1 MAKNNQLKIFSE
13 VNNML
18 STYTNGYITLV
29 DGLSFSPYQTIK
41 KIEFYTN
48 SQYISGNKDELGRDK
63 PFYNI
68 VNYRVNVA
76 TRATDLDVKDIQ
88 ITSDNPRF
96 ANLAFLF
103 NQEVYQWMKES
114 DFSLFLNRFG
124 KTRAKYGGVLVKKC
138 IVKEAKEEDELELE
152 VVQWKNV
159 IVDPVN
165 IAGGTIVEMHYLTPS
180 ELAEKKDVYEN
191 IDEAMKLM
199 TKLRKNTQGGY
210 SQTISERIP
219 VLEVHG
225 DFPETYDPE
234 IGEEGDPL
242 TYKRMMFIIAG
253 LDKQVLLYKEDE
265 KENLYKYLSWE
276 EVAGRGLGRGVVE
289 DAFEAQRWTND
300 AVIGE
305 NSAMSLA
312 GKVIVITDSE
322 KMGTNAITDLE
333 NGSVIKVE
341 DGKTARSLQLLPS
354 SLPEFQN
361 QVDKWNTQVERATNT
376 FDAVTG
382 ETLPSGTPLGS
393 VAIQSQQASSY
404 FDYKREE
411 AGIFLTEIFND
422 WVLPFLAKR
431 MNKPHILA
439 SEFDADTLR
448 KIDADFSLYSANQ
461 EIKKSILDGKIVSP
475 DEYFQL
481 QEYFKQQLGKSEK
494 RFLDIPKDYFKDFE
508 PKVSVNIT
516 GELENKDAQIKSL
529 SFLLQVVQEPTERA
543 KIITRLAELS
553 GAISSM
559 ELNLD
564 APQQQQGDMTSNV
577 KNVTP
582 QMGAAAETA
591 QAVVPQAQQ

>member
-159 IVDPVN
+159 IVDPIN

-180 ELAEKKDVYEN
+180 ELAEKKDVWEN

-225 DFPETYDPE
+225 DFPETYDPD

-253 LDKQVLLYKEDE
+253 LDKQVVLYKEDE
-265 KENLYKYLSWE
+265 KENPYKYLSWE

-461 EIKKSILDGKIVSP
+461 EIKKSILSGKIVSP

-481 QEYFKQQLGKSEK
+481 QDYFKQQLGKSEK

-564 APQQQQGDMTSNV
+564 TPPQQGDMKSNV

-582 QMGAAAETA
+582 QMGAAEETA

>member
-180 ELAEKKDVYEN
+180 ELAEKKDVWEN

-322 KMGTNAITDLE
+322 KLGTNAITDFG

-564 APQQQQGDMTSNV
+564 TPPQQGDMTSNV

>member
-322 KMGTNAITDLE
+322 KLGTNAITDFG

-564 APQQQQGDMTSNV
+564 TPPQQGDMTSNV

>member
-159 IVDPVN
+159 IVDPIN

-180 ELAEKKDVYEN
+180 ELAEKKDVWEN

-253 LDKQVLLYKEDE
+253 LDKQVVLYKEDE
-265 KENLYKYLSWE
+265 KENPYKDLSWE

-564 APQQQQGDMTSNV
+564 TPPQQGDMTSNV

>member
-564 APQQQQGDMTSNV
+564 TPPQQGDMTSNV

>member
-180 ELAEKKDVYEN
+180 ELAEKKDVWEN

-564 APQQQQGDMTSNV
+564 TPPQQGDMTSNV